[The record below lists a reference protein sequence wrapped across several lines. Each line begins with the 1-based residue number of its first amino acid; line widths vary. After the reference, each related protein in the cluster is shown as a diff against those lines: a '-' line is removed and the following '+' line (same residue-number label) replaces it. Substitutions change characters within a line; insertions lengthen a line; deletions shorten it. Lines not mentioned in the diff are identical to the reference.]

1 LKKPQNFF
9 LIFYKVIISSSSALA
24 TAWQRVDAL
33 SFLIVFNT
41 WNFAAL
47 SLILRMADIS
57 QLVFPDF
64 THLSTSISLAES
76 GKEMPVSFKI
86 VFFLE
91 TRIIT

>member
-1 LKKPQNFF
+1 
-9 LIFYKVIISSSSALA
+9 
-24 TAWQRVDAL
+24 
-33 SFLIVFNT
+33 
-41 WNFAAL
+41 
-47 SLILRMADIS
+47 MS